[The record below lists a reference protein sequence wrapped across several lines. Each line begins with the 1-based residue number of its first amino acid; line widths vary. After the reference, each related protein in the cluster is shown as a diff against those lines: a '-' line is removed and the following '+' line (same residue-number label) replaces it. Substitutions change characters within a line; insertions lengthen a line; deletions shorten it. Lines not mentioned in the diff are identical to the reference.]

1 MLLSKEPPTLQVNCR
16 ETNPGHQVTHLQ
28 TSALDRC
35 NYSKAT
41 VNHLTRVL
49 PEIRTA
55 CLQASSQDH
64 VAAAAAVAAAAEL
77 RTAAHSAVHKEVH
90 GIDSDCL
97 LKHQVT
103 VCKSSP

>member
-1 MLLSKEPPTLQVNCR
+1 MKQIQGTKLRVAIE
-16 ETNPGHQVTHLQ
+16 VTHLQ

-35 NYSKAT
+35 SYWEAT
-41 VNHLTRVL
+41 VDHLTWVL
-49 PEIRTA
+49 PEIGTA
-55 CLQASSQDH
+55 CLQASSQDQ
-64 VAAAAAVAAAAEL
+64 AAAAAAAEL
-77 RTAAHSAVHKEVH
+77 RTAAHSAVHKQVH